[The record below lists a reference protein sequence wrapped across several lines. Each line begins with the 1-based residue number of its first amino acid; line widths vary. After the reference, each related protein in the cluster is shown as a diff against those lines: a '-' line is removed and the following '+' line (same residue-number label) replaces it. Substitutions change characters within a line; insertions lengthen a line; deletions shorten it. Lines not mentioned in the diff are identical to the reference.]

1 MCSWMSQYVHVL
13 ALWALVHA
21 GPRTDPHPD
30 ISDQQLFWGADQ
42 YDFSVVLQA
51 EALECFWHFAH
62 RGEKFYLNFMVRT
75 SDTSAQSTAVALKC
89 INFK

>member
-1 MCSWMSQYVHVL
+1 MSQYVHVL

-62 RGEKFYLNFMVRT
+62 RGENFYLNFMVRT
-75 SDTSAQSTAVALKC
+75 SDTSAQGNVGALKC